1 MEKQKILIIDDSEMN
16 RVLLIDI
23 LKSQYDVEEAE
34 SGVKAIDILSQR
46 RTEFSL
52 LLLDIM
58 MPEMDGFEVLNYIN
72 KHRWS
77 DALAVI
83 MISSDDSAANIKR
96 AYDLGAF
103 DYINR
108 PFDSAIVHRRIANT
122 MLLYARQ
129 RHLEGIIAEQFY
141 EQERNNRLMISILSH
156 IVEFRNGESG
166 LHVLHVNTITKLLLN
181 RLIQLTGQYSISK
194 RDIDLIGIASSLHD
208 IGKIAIAEQILNKP
222 GRLTAEEFEVIKSHS
237 EIGAKILLE
246 LPAQQQK
253 EPIVKVAAEI
263 CRWHHERY
271 DGRGY
276 PDGLKGEEIPISAQ
290 VVALA
295 DVYDALTSDRCYKK
309 AYPHDEALNMIFDGQ
324 CGAFNPILLK
334 CLREIADT
342 LELELVDSLQ
352 ESENIAPV
360 ERKRNY
366 DQLFACEEY
375 DSLSWEQWRALL
387 YIDSLTGIY
396 NRRYFDE
403 YFQHAAKI
411 KAVAIMD
418 IDNFKHIND
427 HYGHDAGD
435 AVLQSVAKAIPS
447 CVRKTDA
454 VIRYGGDEFVLVFP
468 SVPPDVFQ
476 RKLERIRIRV
486 DNLKIEGFSNIHIS
500 ISIGGAYGIGK
511 PKDLFKTADRM
522 LYQAKTEK
530 NKTVVRLLDAG
541 RDNR

>member
-1 MEKQKILIIDDSEMN
+1 MEKQKILIIDDSELN
-16 RVLLIDI
+16 RALLIDI
-23 LKSQYDVEEAE
+23 LKNQYDVEEAGN
-34 SGVKAIDILSQR
+34 GVKAIDILSQR
-46 RTEFSL
+46 RMEFSL

-58 MPEMDGFEVLNYIN
+58 MPEMDGFEVLTYIN
-72 KHRWS
+72 KHRWN
-77 DALAVI
+77 DDLAVI
-83 MISSDDSAANIKR
+83 MISSDDSSANIKR

-129 RHLEGIIAEQFY
+129 RHLERIIAEQFY

-166 LHVLHVNTITKLLLN
+166 LHVLHVNIITKLLLN
-181 RLIQLTGQYSISK
+181 HLIQLTDQYTLSK

-237 EIGAKILLE
+237 KIGAKMLLE
-246 LPAQQQK
+246 LPARQQK
-253 EPIVKVAAEI
+253 EPIVKAAAEI

-276 PDGLKGEEIPISAQ
+276 PDGLKGEEIPVSAQ

-295 DVYDALTSDRCYKK
+295 DVYDALTSERCYKK
-309 AYPHDEALNMIFDGQ
+309 AYPHNEALNMIFDGQ

-334 CLREIADT
+334 CLRKIADT
-342 LELELVDSLQ
+342 LELALADNLQ
-352 ESENIAPV
+352 DSENIPFV
-360 ERKRNY
+360 ERKINY

-375 DSLSWEQWRALL
+375 DLRSWEQWRALL

-396 NRRYFDE
+396 NRCYYDE
-403 YFQHAAKI
+403 YFQRATKI
-411 KAVAIMD
+411 EAVAIMD
-418 IDNFKHIND
+418 IDDFKQIND
-427 HYGHDAGD
+427 HYGHDTGD
-435 AVLQSVAKAIPS
+435 AVLHSVAKAIPS

-468 SVPPDVFQ
+468 NVPPDVFQ
-476 RKLERIRIRV
+476 QKLEQIRGRV
-486 DNLKIEGFSNIHIS
+486 DNLKIDGFSCIHIS
-500 ISIGGAYGIGK
+500 ISIGGAHGMRK
-511 PKDLFKTADRM
+511 PKELFKIADRM

-530 NKTVVRLLDAG
+530 NKTIVRLLDVE
-541 RDNR
+541 RVNQ